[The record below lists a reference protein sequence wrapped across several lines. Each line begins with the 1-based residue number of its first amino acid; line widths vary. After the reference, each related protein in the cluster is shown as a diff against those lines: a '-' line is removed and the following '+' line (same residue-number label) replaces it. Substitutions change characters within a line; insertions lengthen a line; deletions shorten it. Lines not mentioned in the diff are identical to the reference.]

1 MYLDELLRA
10 LLDERLEWT
19 DFLELLAV
27 RAGRKSVVRLTG
39 QPDRL
44 EELSRLAQMID
55 LPCAVAPLHLE
66 GVFVTPLRDRFSR
79 LRPGFPGAGEEGI
92 LFIGREEGISRALD
106 MEGEGC
112 PPDAAARL
120 YGYPQCCARVYQNR
134 IQNGQCPWVD
144 SFLAEV
150 RGVAHFPWQMN
161 RMGRLFA
168 PYLSILP
175 DYFPCSPRCAE
186 SLNMAESYAD
196 LLHEAGLSML
206 EKLIREHLARPVL
219 RHAGCLYLLHPL
231 RDALSSGNGE
241 DLHVR
246 VMDVFPY
253 AGPAV
258 ESPELTITCGPGG
271 LALRETGKTDGA
283 AALMLFE

>member
-1 MYLDELLRA
+1 MTELDELLRA

-66 GVFVTPLRDRFSR
+66 GVFVTSLRDRFSR

-206 EKLIREHLARPVL
+206 EKLIRMGIENEEFYDVAVCICCILCGTPSLPETERICMSGSWTSFPMPGL
-219 RHAGCLYLLHPL
+219 RW
-231 RDALSSGNGE
+231 
-241 DLHVR
+241 R
-246 VMDVFPY
+246 VPN
-253 AGPAV
+253 
-258 ESPELTITCGPGG
+258 
-271 LALRETGKTDGA
+271 
-283 AALMLFE
+283 